1 MADNEFQLFKCI
13 AEEELVIPRRRLRAH
28 KPPLDPSH
36 RLTPEELEEYESE
49 PVDED
54 LRDLIKRLLTKNPS
68 KRILLKEVK
77 RHPWVLQ
84 GIQDPIH
91 WVEKTDPDLAS
102 HGNKI
107 EVTAAEVETA
117 ISIPSVVN
125 RIRRAASTWVKG
137 LRKRASSTA
146 NMKDKGKQTEATGG
160 KQGQQK
166 SFFNNS
172 PKEDDLDKELQWMGG
187 IQEPREEEKL
197 NELAPSVTNS
207 STASSET
214 VQPEYHDQKWTDRN
228 QWTAG
233 SPPTDKKLR
242 RKQSMGLL
250 GANLLRRHSV
260 THDPVRMVRST
271 HRAPLDPPP
280 VSPADDNHHNIFKA
294 ESTSALAAPN
304 ISRIIR
310 SVRSD
315 DSRRFESSRKPSMQ
329 QESGPLTAREVLSDA
344 LYHRNNASDND
355 TLPTFTPQPRSFYKP
370 IEGIENGMLNIFP
383 KIPDPNTKQK
393 IDRHRREEQ
402 EQARLRL
409 GKLNLDDMLDQPCPT
424 SPDDEVPPEQLLG
437 QENRR
442 MMLEERE
449 RQRYTSADH
458 GEPLHFRTPEGWSR
472 ESFYHPV
479 REWSTPPIAM
489 VRGRGGYF
497 DPPSPKNHLPSSSS
511 DERFVNTAGS
521 SLTNSTS
528 FPSIATGPS
537 SLSSDTFLAH
547 YHPRKDSFVL
557 PDEMEEACP
566 EHVRERKQSELL
578 FCHEEDDEAEDSDSS
593 DSEGGF
599 VMNVRM
605 PKRSQSIM
613 LAELARTSDAVKDAA
628 IIRGRRPPFYS
639 RSSGGTVTS
648 SSATR
653 RDDAP

>member
-1 MADNEFQLFKCI
+1 
-13 AEEELVIPRRRLRAH
+13 
-28 KPPLDPSH
+28 
-36 RLTPEELEEYESE
+36 
-49 PVDED
+49 VDDD

-146 NMKDKGKQTEATGG
+146 NMKDKGKQSDASG
-160 KQGQQK
+160 KQGQK
-166 SFFNNS
+166 SFFNS

-197 NELAPSVTNS
+197 NQLAPSVTNS

-214 VQPEYHDQKWTDRN
+214 VQPEYHDQQWTDGN
-228 QWTAG
+228 QMTAG

-260 THDPVRMVRST
+260 THDPVRIVRST
-271 HRAPLDPPP
+271 HRAPLEPPP

-294 ESTSALAAPN
+294 ESTSALAAPT
-304 ISRIIR
+304 ISRMIR
-310 SVRSD
+310 NVRSD
-315 DSRRFESSRKPSMQ
+315 DNGRRFGRKPSVQ
-329 QESGPLTAREVLSDA
+329 EESGTTLTAREVLSEA
-344 LYHRNNASDND
+344 LYHRNPGSDAD
-355 TLPTFTPQPRSFYKP
+355 TLPTFTPQPRSLYKP
-370 IEGIENGMLNIFP
+370 IDGIENGMLNIFP
-383 KIPDPNTKQK
+383 KIPDPNMKQK
-393 IDRHRREEQ
+393 VDRHRREEQ

-409 GKLNLDDMLDQPCPT
+409 GKMNLDDDLLDQPCPT
-424 SPDDEVPPEQLLG
+424 SPDDEVPPEQLVG

-442 MMLEERE
+442 LLLEERE
-449 RQRYTSADH
+449 RQRYTSAHH
-458 GEPLHFRTPEGWSR
+458 GESLHFRTPEGWSR
-472 ESFYHPV
+472 ESFYHPA
-479 REWSTPPIAM
+479 RDWATPPIAM

-497 DPPSPKNHLPSSSS
+497 DPPSPKNHIPSSSS
-511 DERFVNTAGS
+511 DERFVTTTAGS

-528 FPSIATGPS
+528 FPSIATDPS
-537 SLSSDTFLAH
+537 SVSSDMFLAH
-547 YHPRKDSFVL
+547 YHPRKESFVL
-557 PDEMEEACP
+557 PDEMEEDP
-566 EHVRERKQSELL
+566 HHPLRERKPSELL
-578 FCHEEDDEAEDSDSS
+578 FPHDYDDDSRNSSCDDSASSSDS

-599 VMNVRM
+599 VMRSSRSRSTARM
-605 PKRSQSIM
+605 KRSNSVM
-613 LAELARTSDAVKDAA
+613 VAEVARASSEAKDRA
-628 IIRGRRPPFYS
+628 IVRAERRRRPLHAAAAAAAVVR
-639 RSSGGTVTS
+639 RSGSKGTVTS
-648 SSATR
+648 ASAEAETEGKT
-653 RDDAP
+653 A